1 MYEKNV
7 HLKKQLFRQLYKL
20 KVKIKKRLKCVLYIL
35 DKSKRKHINRFVI
48 DPENIIKS
56 K

>member
-1 MYEKNV
+1 
-7 HLKKQLFRQLYKL
+7 
-20 KVKIKKRLKCVLYIL
+20 LYIL

-48 DPENIIKS
+48 DPENVIKS